1 MIQPQQPPSG
11 ALLTYLQALGTEM
24 DVGFLRETMRVMLQ
38 VLMEMEVSAAIEAS
52 PYERN
57 DSRRAYRN
65 GYRERVWQSA
75 LGEIPLRIP
84 KLRKGTYDPSFIDA
98 LEEAEQALLALVQ
111 SAYLQGVSTKSVEE
125 TLTRLGIAPVH
136 KSQIADLCAQLDD
149 MIYEFRERPLE
160 RVYPSLWIDVL
171 KLNIQHSGRAAQYA
185 LALAV
190 GISTDGTREILGF
203 EVTRYAEGQAF
214 WTDFLDHLRQRGLR
228 DVETVLS
235 EAYDGLKPALRDK
248 MPGTE
253 WQPRR
258 DTAEALPYSFVS
270 AVSPTIWVDSSMP
283 RQNTII
289 SGLSNM
295 WLGTMPVYGHIDL
308 LTGVDEMLLT
318 RVAGALLM
326 QIQAV
331 WYFQQQTIFVS

>member
-1 MIQPQQPPSG
+1 MIQPQQPASG

-84 KLRKGTYDPSFIDA
+84 KLRKGTYYPSFIDA

-111 SAYLQGVSTKSVEE
+111 SAYLQGVSTQSVED

-160 RVYPSLWIDVL
+160 RTYPSLWIDVL
-171 KLNIQHSGRAAQYA
+171 KLNIQNSGRAAQYA

-190 GISTDGTREILGF
+190 GIGADGTREILGF
-203 EVTRYAEGQAF
+203 EVTRYAEGRAF
-214 WTDFLDHLRQRGLR
+214 WTDFLDHLRQRGLQ

-235 EAYDGLKPALRDK
+235 DAYEGLKPALRDK

-270 AVSPTIWVDSSMP
+270 AVSPTIWVDSSVP

-289 SGLSNM
+289 SGMSNM
-295 WLGTMPVYGHIDL
+295 WLDTMPVYGHIDL
-308 LTGVDEMLLT
+308 LTGADEMLLT
-318 RVAGALLM
+318 RIAGALLM
-326 QIQAV
+326 EMQAV
-331 WYFQQQTIFVS
+331 WYFQQAILVS

>member
-84 KLRKGTYDPSFIDA
+84 KLRKGTYYPSFIDA

-111 SAYLQGVSTKSVEE
+111 SAYLQGVSSKSVEE
-125 TLTRLGIAPVH
+125 TLNRLGISPVD

-149 MIYEFRERPLE
+149 MIYEFRERPLD
-160 RVYPSLWIDVL
+160 RAYPSLWIDVL
-171 KLNIQHSGRAAQYA
+171 KLNIQHSERAAQYA

-190 GISTDGTREILGF
+190 GIGADGTREILGF
-203 EVTRYAEGQAF
+203 EVTRYAEGRAF
-214 WTDFLDHLRQRGLR
+214 WGDFLHHLRQRGLR

-253 WQPRR
+253 WQPRH
-258 DTAEALPYSFVS
+258 DMVEALPYSFVS
-270 AVSPTIWVDSSMP
+270 AVSPTIWVDSSVP
-283 RQNTII
+283 RQNTIV

-295 WLGTMPVYGHIDL
+295 WLDTMPVYGHIDFQTDTNDVL
-308 LTGVDEMLLT
+308 VTRLAGV
-318 RVAGALLM
+318 LLM
-326 QIQAV
+326 EIQTAWHV
-331 WYFQQQTIFVS
+331 QQAILIS